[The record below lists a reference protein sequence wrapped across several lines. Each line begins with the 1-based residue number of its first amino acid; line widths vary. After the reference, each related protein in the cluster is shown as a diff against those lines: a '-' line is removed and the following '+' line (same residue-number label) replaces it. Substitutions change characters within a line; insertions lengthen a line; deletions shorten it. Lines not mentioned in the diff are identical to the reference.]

1 MRYTPSHHLKSA
13 TKNVSDTWLKYLN
26 FDSLKVNI
34 SFHDR
39 NFWLSKTFPVC
50 LCQLFQLFSP
60 NKLHCSSHWTSIYKM
75 LEIKLFYFVISELST
90 KLPQGNRSSW
100 TFLTISSDSPFT
112 LFDYHRLITSTW
124 TLVLK
129 SAVKCHFF
137 YLSKFQGNLS
147 NESCSSLKMNFIKR
161 TKLGLAKIWV

>member
-1 MRYTPSHHLKSA
+1 MQYTSI
-13 TKNVSDTWLKYLN
+13 YLIDESICWPHN
-26 FDSLKVNI
+26 QFFKVNSFKVNI

-75 LEIKLFYFVISELST
+75 LEIKLFYFVISQLST

-100 TFLTISSDSPFT
+100 TLLTISSDSPFT
-112 LFDYHRLITSTW
+112 LFDYHRAWLRALGLFS
-124 TLVLK
+124 LK
-129 SAVKCHFF
+129 SAIKCHFF
-137 YLSKFQGNLS
+137 L
-147 NESCSSLKMNFIKR
+147 
-161 TKLGLAKIWV
+161 

>member
-1 MRYTPSHHLKSA
+1 MYNPIPSSSKICN
-13 TKNVSDTWLKYLN
+13 KICIYNTWLNYFN

-124 TLVLK
+124 TLFLTNARKIVTHLEKTLK
-129 SAVKCHFF
+129 WILFKSLYEF
-137 YLSKFQGNLS
+137 Y
-147 NESCSSLKMNFIKR
+147 
-161 TKLGLAKIWV
+161 

>member
-1 MRYTPSHHLKSA
+1 MYL
-13 TKNVSDTWLKYLN
+13 DTWLKYFN

-90 KLPQGNRSSW
+90 KLPQGNRPSW

-112 LFDYHRLITSTW
+112 LFDYHRLITTTST
-124 TLVLK
+124 LALK

-137 YLSKFQGNLS
+137 LLTFVCQNSKENFQMNLVRVS
-147 NESCSSLKMNFIKR
+147 KWILLKEPN
-161 TKLGLAKIWV
+161 